1 MRGRT
6 TRILGLAL
14 ALGLAAGPALGAR
27 LVDPAS
33 AQRETSAPLVTAQ
46 DAELS
51 ALAAAGRATEL
62 AARLERIAHDATLPD
77 VAREWLLDR
86 GLHALARTTPTPAAR
101 ASVARLAASL
111 PVVFARIDPDHGDRA
126 TPLYDTGA
134 TARFVLREWDRAA
147 ARDVASAAL
156 AAGRTEAV
164 ARFAAA
170 PAGPAAEGIADAF
183 RSAPPAVLAGQRAAV
198 ADALAAGRRVDAL
211 ALILAERLPD
221 AALFGLV
228 FDYADEPVA
237 LEAIPA
243 AARALDPASALERPA
258 AVAAE
263 IRDTDTDVVVYRA
276 HWERT
281 GASARE
287 LAFEV
292 NEALVPG
299 GNYRLWVAFNK
310 PMRIRNS
317 AGNVVSFT
325 GQSRGAEV
333 GTVGLLVGTPAEA
346 VELEGGAWLGT
357 PGGAPD
363 GFQRY
368 ADDAFAVDFT
378 LPDAFEVAEATPAA
392 PTAPS
397 GHSSRLQPALSRR

>member
-1 MRGRT
+1 M
-6 TRILGLAL
+6 I
-14 ALGLAAGPALGAR
+14 
-27 LVDPAS
+27 
-33 AQRETSAPLVTAQ
+33 
-46 DAELS
+46 
-51 ALAAAGRATEL
+51 
-62 AARLERIAHDATLPD
+62 
-77 VAREWLLDR
+77 
-86 GLHALARTTPTPAAR
+86 
-101 ASVARLAASL
+101 
-111 PVVFARIDPDHGDRA
+111 
-126 TPLYDTGA
+126 
-134 TARFVLREWDRAA
+134 REWDRAA
-147 ARDVASAAL
+147 ARDTAAAGLASGRTDAVQRFAGVSTGDPAADGIAEAFRTVPPAAL
-156 AAGRTEAV
+156 AA
-164 ARFAAA
+164 
-170 PAGPAAEGIADAF
+170 
-183 RSAPPAVLAGQRAAV
+183 QRAAV
-198 ADALAAGRRVDAL
+198 IDAIAAGRRVDRL
-211 ALILAERLPD
+211 ALIPAERLPD

-263 IRDTDTDVVVYRA
+263 IRDTDADVVVYRA
-276 HWERT
+276 HWVRT

-287 LAFEV
+287 LTVEV

-299 GNYRLWVAFNK
+299 GSYRLWVAFNK

-317 AGNVVSFT
+317 AGNVVSFA